1 MKKLMTLFLAAA
13 AALSLAGCDRADT
26 VGRDQNSLTDNSGS
40 SSRITSIGGEPGG
53 IDGEMIKTD
62 DPDSGS
68 GLRMLFSGSGGRM
81 SHIIGMTSAERCTE
95 NGYYSIKQTD
105 EKSSFLNLTYVDFA
119 SRREVVVCSDS
130 SCKHNSELCA
140 SCFSYDDIL
149 SCHVFVN
156 GEYVFLLSTEYDS
169 DGSFSGSSDYIAP
182 DETRRAGIYR
192 MELDGTGREKIFEAE
207 PGDVIEGNVFGD
219 GGYLWFVVKTPSA
232 EVSKKT
238 GATYNHS
245 KNRALIKLSV
255 AEKKVVERIPLDDH
269 NNIVLEIIGCTK
281 DKFVLRGVA
290 YPNGSSV
297 MDNIDILAS
306 DAGFGKV
313 DSGYLEFRKKCEWVY
328 FTLDSRN
335 KELKEIH
342 RENQET
348 KGSFVLFGDH
358 LYFEREDHS
367 MYRKSLLD
375 GKAEE
380 LTVPGGYEFAGFYQ
394 SKAMFMAN
402 GEKNGNTYF
411 SELEGLVFTAPK
423 GSRFNIHSG
432 LISDAFG
439 GFRVLG
445 SASDKLLI
453 EYDIQ
458 PIPIPNK
465 NSGYIGIRSKL
476 GLVTFDDLYAG
487 RDTVTPVTSLDDY
500 SL

>member
-1 MKKLMTLFLAAA
+1 M
-13 AALSLAGCDRADT
+13 
-26 VGRDQNSLTDNSGS
+26 
-40 SSRITSIGGEPGG
+40 
-53 IDGEMIKTD
+53 
-62 DPDSGS
+62 
-68 GLRMLFSGSGGRM
+68 
-81 SHIIGMTSAERCTE
+81 
-95 NGYYSIKQTD
+95 
-105 EKSSFLNLTYVDFA
+105 
-119 SRREVVVCSDS
+119 
-130 SCKHNSELCA
+130 
-140 SCFSYDDIL
+140 
-149 SCHVFVN
+149 
-156 GEYVFLLSTEYDS
+156 
-169 DGSFSGSSDYIAP
+169 
-182 DETRRAGIYR
+182 
-192 MELDGTGREKIFEAE
+192 
-207 PGDVIEGNVFGD
+207 
-219 GGYLWFVVKTPSA
+219 
-232 EVSKKT
+232 
-238 GATYNHS
+238 
-245 KNRALIKLSV
+245 
-255 AEKKVVERIPLDDH
+255 ERIPLDDH
-269 NNIVLEIIGCTK
+269 NNIALEIIGCTK
-281 DKFVLRGVA
+281 DKFVLKGIA
-290 YPNGSSV
+290 YPNGSSA

-306 DAGFGKV
+306 DAGFGKI
-313 DSGYLEFRKKCEWVY
+313 DSRYLEFRKKCEWVY

-380 LTVPGGYEFAGFYQ
+380 LTVPNGYEFAGFYQ
-394 SKAMFMAN
+394 SKAMFTAN
-402 GEKNGNTYF
+402 GEEKGNTYF
-411 SELEGLVFTAPK
+411 SELEGLAFTTPK
-423 GSRFNIHSG
+423 GSKFNIHSG

-439 GFRVLG
+439 GLRVLG